1 MTAKM
6 FRLPDLGEGLTEA
19 TLMRWLVAVGD
30 TIAVDQPIAEV
41 ETAKS
46 VVEVPSPFAGT
57 VGVLHGAEGEL
68 LLVGA
73 PFVEVAEPDDES
85 DALGFARRRGRGV
98 PRRGAGRLGQRAH
111 RLRDEGGARRR
122 SHAPSA
128 RCSRRRHGD
137 GAATPATATRE
148 SGPVAVRSPIVRRLA
163 HDRGVDLHAVTPTG
177 PDGIVTRE
185 DVIRATAPVG
195 RGRRHPKRAVEHAAP
210 GGRRQDVAQ
219 PHRDPRG
226 DGLGGRRR
234 DRALDRASRRWP
246 TPATS
251 TAPPS
256 LTAMLARFVI
266 AALARYPVLATR
278 LSADGSSLEYL
289 DGIHL
294 GIATDSDR
302 GLLVPVI
309 RHAEAMSIGQ
319 LDDELRSL
327 AEAARS
333 GRIPPDQ
340 LTGSTFTLNNYG
352 TFGVDGG
359 SPIINYPE
367 VAILGVG
374 RMIERPWVVEG
385 QIVPRRIAQ
394 VSLVFDHRVCD
405 GGYATGFLRAV
416 VDAMEHPM
424 RLYREL

>member
-30 TIAVDQPIAEV
+30 TISVDQPIAEV

-73 PFVEVAEPDDES
+73 PFVEVAEPDDGTTLS
-85 DALGFARRRGRGV
+85 DSPGAEAEAYRAEEQAGSGNVLIGFGTKEAHVGGRTRRPRGV
-98 PRRGAGRLGQRAH
+98 AVDVMAT
-111 RLRDEGGARRR
+111 
-122 SHAPSA
+122 
-128 RCSRRRHGD
+128 
-137 GAATPATATRE
+137 ATPATATRE
-148 SGPVAVRSPIVRRLA
+148 TGPVAVRSPIVRRLA

-185 DVIRATAPVG
+185 DVIRATAPAGAGGVI
-195 RGRRHPKRAVEHAAP
+195 RSEPLSMLRRAVAAKMSRSRTEIP
-210 GGRRQDVAQ
+210 EATVWVDV
-219 PHRDPRG
+219 DVTE
-226 DGLGGRRR
+226 LWTV
-234 DRALDRASRRWP
+234 RASIADP
-246 TPATS
+246 ETS

-309 RHAEAMSIGQ
+309 RHAEEMSIGQ

-340 LTGSTFTLNNYG
+340 ITGSTFTLNNYG